1 MWKIVPPNYNPRS
14 TFFTCGYVLK
24 PDVII
29 LESDASV
36 DEATK
41 LMTAKNSRSVLVSNR
56 GEVIGIVSKTD
67 ILFRV
72 ISQNRSP
79 DKVRLRE
86 IMTCPV
92 LAVRP
97 NSTVAEA
104 LSVMDKH
111 KVRQVFVHAYAVL
124 GMVTRDD
131 IYQLI
136 ETISISSQE
145 TAMSGTPV
153 CIIDSKSISYIKDSS
168 KAKFLCPH
176 VNLLSIQKK
185 VCQSIWIE
193 FTKVELEFLKVTY
206 DRCSNSNNHRIA
218 LLVFYYN

>member
-1 MWKIVPPNYNPRS
+1 MENNPAPTTLPS
-14 TFFTCGYVLK
+14 LLSSPVGIVLK
-24 PDVII
+24 PGVII
-29 LESDASV
+29 LESSANV
-36 DEATK
+36 GEAIK
-41 LMTAKNSRSVLVSNR
+41 LMTDKNSRSVLVSNR
-56 GEVIGIVSKTD
+56 GEIIGVVSKTD

-79 DKVRLRE
+79 DKVKLRE

-97 NSTVAEA
+97 NSTVSEA

-111 KVRQVFVHAYAVL
+111 KVRQVFVHAYAAVL

-136 ETISISSQE
+136 ETISVSSQE

-153 CIIDSKSISYIKDSS
+153 CIIDSKSISYIKDNT
-168 KAKFLCPH
+168 KARFLCPYCESPFDTKEG
-176 VNLLSIQKK
+176 LSKHMDRIHQGG
-185 VCQSIWIE
+185 VG
-193 FTKVELEFLKVTY
+193 VLEGDIRQMFE
-206 DRCSNSNNHRIA
+206 
-218 LLVFYYN
+218 

>member
-1 MWKIVPPNYNPRS
+1 MENNPAPS
-14 TFFTCGYVLK
+14 TLPTLLSSPVGIVLK

-29 LESDASV
+29 LESSANV
-36 DEATK
+36 GEAIK
-41 LMTAKNSRSVLVSNR
+41 LMTDKNSRSVLVSNR
-56 GEVIGIVSKTD
+56 GEIIGVVSKTD

-79 DKVRLRE
+79 DKVKLRE

-97 NSTVAEA
+97 NSTVSEA

-111 KVRQVFVHAYAVL
+111 KVRQVFVHAYAAVL

-136 ETISISSQE
+136 ETISVSSQE

-153 CIIDSKSISYIKDSS
+153 CIIDSKSISYIKDNT
-168 KAKFLCPH
+168 KARFLCPYCESPFDTKEG
-176 VNLLSIQKK
+176 LSKHMDRIHQGG
-185 VCQSIWIE
+185 VG
-193 FTKVELEFLKVTY
+193 VLEGDIRQMFE
-206 DRCSNSNNHRIA
+206 
-218 LLVFYYN
+218 

>member
-1 MWKIVPPNYNPRS
+1 MENNPAPTTLPS
-14 TFFTCGYVLK
+14 LLSSPVGIALK

-29 LESDASV
+29 LESSANV
-36 DEATK
+36 GEAIK
-41 LMTAKNSRSVLVSNR
+41 LMTDKNSRSVLVSNR
-56 GEVIGIVSKTD
+56 GEIIGVVSKTD

-79 DKVRLRE
+79 DKVKLRE

-97 NSTVAEA
+97 NSTVSEA

-111 KVRQVFVHAYAVL
+111 KVRQVFVHAYAAVL

-136 ETISISSQE
+136 ETISVSSQE

-153 CIIDSKSISYIKDSS
+153 CIIDSKSISYIKDNT
-168 KAKFLCPH
+168 KARFLCPYCESPFDTKEG
-176 VNLLSIQKK
+176 LSKHMDRIHQGG
-185 VCQSIWIE
+185 VG
-193 FTKVELEFLKVTY
+193 VLEGDIRQMFE
-206 DRCSNSNNHRIA
+206 
-218 LLVFYYN
+218 

>member
-1 MWKIVPPNYNPRS
+1 VENNPAPTTLPS
-14 TFFTCGYVLK
+14 LLSSPVGIVLK

-29 LESDASV
+29 LESSANV
-36 DEATK
+36 GEAIK
-41 LMTAKNSRSVLVSNR
+41 LMTDKNSRSVLVSNR
-56 GEVIGIVSKTD
+56 GEIIGVVSKTD

-79 DKVRLRE
+79 DKVKLRE

-97 NSTVAEA
+97 NSTVSEA

-111 KVRQVFVHAYAVL
+111 KVRQVFVHAYAAVL

-136 ETISISSQE
+136 ETISVSSQE

-153 CIIDSKSISYIKDSS
+153 CIIDSKSISYIKDNT
-168 KAKFLCPH
+168 KARFLCPYCESPFDTKEG
-176 VNLLSIQKK
+176 LSKHMDRIHQGG
-185 VCQSIWIE
+185 VG
-193 FTKVELEFLKVTY
+193 VLEGDIRQMFE
-206 DRCSNSNNHRIA
+206 
-218 LLVFYYN
+218 

>member
-1 MWKIVPPNYNPRS
+1 MENNPGPTTLPS
-14 TFFTCGYVLK
+14 LLSSPVGIVLK

-29 LESDASV
+29 LESSANVS
-36 DEATK
+36 EAIK
-41 LMTAKNSRSVLVSNR
+41 LMTDRNSRSVLVSNR
-56 GEVIGIVSKTD
+56 GEIIGVVSKTD

-79 DKVRLRE
+79 DKVKLRE

-97 NSTVAEA
+97 NSTVSEA

-111 KVRQVFVHAYAVL
+111 KVRQVFVHAYAAVL

-136 ETISISSQE
+136 ETISVSSQE

-153 CIIDSKSISYIKDSS
+153 CIIDSKSISYIKDNT
-168 KAKFLCPH
+168 KARFLCPYCESPFDTKEG
-176 VNLLSIQKK
+176 LSKHMDRIHQGG
-185 VCQSIWIE
+185 VG
-193 FTKVELEFLKVTY
+193 VLEGDIRQMFE
-206 DRCSNSNNHRIA
+206 
-218 LLVFYYN
+218 

>member
-1 MWKIVPPNYNPRS
+1 VENNPAPTTLPS
-14 TFFTCGYVLK
+14 LLSSPVGIVLK

-29 LESDASV
+29 LESSANV
-36 DEATK
+36 GEAIK
-41 LMTAKNSRSVLVSNR
+41 LMTHKNSRSVLVSNR
-56 GEVIGIVSKTD
+56 GEIIGVVSKTD

-79 DKVRLRE
+79 DKVKLRE
-86 IMTCPV
+86 VMTCPV

-97 NSTVAEA
+97 NSTVSEA

-111 KVRQVFVHAYAVL
+111 KVRQVFVHAYAAVL

-136 ETISISSQE
+136 ETISVSSQE

-153 CIIDSKSISYIKDSS
+153 CIIDSKSISYIKDNT
-168 KAKFLCPH
+168 KARFLCPYCESPFDTKEG
-176 VNLLSIQKK
+176 LSKHMDRIHQGG
-185 VCQSIWIE
+185 VG
-193 FTKVELEFLKVTY
+193 VLEGDIRQMFE
-206 DRCSNSNNHRIA
+206 
-218 LLVFYYN
+218 

>member
-1 MWKIVPPNYNPRS
+1 VENNPAPTTLPS
-14 TFFTCGYVLK
+14 LLSSPVGIVLK

-29 LESDASV
+29 LESSANV
-36 DEATK
+36 GEAIK
-41 LMTAKNSRSVLVSNR
+41 LMTDKNSRSVLVSNR
-56 GEVIGIVSKTD
+56 GEIIGVVSKTD

-79 DKVRLRE
+79 DKVKLRE

-97 NSTVAEA
+97 NSTVSEA

-111 KVRQVFVHAYAVL
+111 KVRQVFVH
-124 GMVTRDD
+124 

-136 ETISISSQE
+136 ETISVSTQE

-153 CIIDSKSISYIKDSS
+153 CIIDSKSISYIKDNT
-168 KAKFLCPH
+168 KARFLCPYCESPFDTKEG
-176 VNLLSIQKK
+176 LSKHMDRIHQGG
-185 VCQSIWIE
+185 VG
-193 FTKVELEFLKVTY
+193 VLEGDIRQMFE
-206 DRCSNSNNHRIA
+206 
-218 LLVFYYN
+218 

>member
-1 MWKIVPPNYNPRS
+1 VENNPAPTTLPS
-14 TFFTCGYVLK
+14 LLSSPVGILLK

-29 LESDASV
+29 LESSANV
-36 DEATK
+36 GEAIK
-41 LMTAKNSRSVLVSNR
+41 LMTDKNSRSVLVSNR
-56 GEVIGIVSKTD
+56 GEIIGVVSKTD

-79 DKVRLRE
+79 DKVKLRE

-97 NSTVAEA
+97 NSTVSEA

-111 KVRQVFVHAYAVL
+111 KVRQVFVHAYAAVL

-136 ETISISSQE
+136 ETISVSSQE

-153 CIIDSKSISYIKDSS
+153 CIIDSKSISYIKDNT
-168 KAKFLCPH
+168 KARFLCPYCESPFDTKEG
-176 VNLLSIQKK
+176 LSKHMDRIHQGG
-185 VCQSIWIE
+185 VG
-193 FTKVELEFLKVTY
+193 VLEGDIRQMFE
-206 DRCSNSNNHRIA
+206 
-218 LLVFYYN
+218 

>member
-1 MWKIVPPNYNPRS
+1 MENNPAPTTLPS
-14 TFFTCGYVLK
+14 LLSSPVGIVLK

-29 LESDASV
+29 LESSANV
-36 DEATK
+36 GEAIK
-41 LMTAKNSRSVLVSNR
+41 LMTDKNSRSVLVSNR
-56 GEVIGIVSKTD
+56 GEIIGVVSKTD

-79 DKVRLRE
+79 DKVKLRE
-86 IMTCPV
+86 VMTCPV

-97 NSTVAEA
+97 NSTVSEA

-111 KVRQVFVHAYAVL
+111 KVRQVFVHAYAAVL

-136 ETISISSQE
+136 ETISVSSQE

-153 CIIDSKSISYIKDSS
+153 CIIDSKSISYIKDNT
-168 KAKFLCPH
+168 KARFLCPYCESPFDTKEG
-176 VNLLSIQKK
+176 LSKHMDRIHQGG
-185 VCQSIWIE
+185 VG
-193 FTKVELEFLKVTY
+193 VLEGDIRQMFE
-206 DRCSNSNNHRIA
+206 
-218 LLVFYYN
+218 

>member
-1 MWKIVPPNYNPRS
+1 MENNPAPTTLPS
-14 TFFTCGYVLK
+14 LLSSPVGIVLK

-29 LESDASV
+29 LESSANV
-36 DEATK
+36 GEAIK
-41 LMTAKNSRSVLVSNR
+41 LMTDKNSRSVLISNR
-56 GEVIGIVSKTD
+56 GEIIGVVSKTD

-79 DKVRLRE
+79 DKVKLRE

-97 NSTVAEA
+97 NSTVSEA

-111 KVRQVFVHAYAVL
+111 KVRQVFVHAYAAVL

-136 ETISISSQE
+136 ETISVSSQE

-153 CIIDSKSISYIKDSS
+153 CIIDSKSISYIKDNT
-168 KAKFLCPH
+168 KARFLCPYCESPFDTKEG
-176 VNLLSIQKK
+176 LSKHMDRIHQGG
-185 VCQSIWIE
+185 VG
-193 FTKVELEFLKVTY
+193 VLEGDIRQMFE
-206 DRCSNSNNHRIA
+206 
-218 LLVFYYN
+218 

>member
-1 MWKIVPPNYNPRS
+1 VENNPAPTTLPS
-14 TFFTCGYVLK
+14 LLSSPVGIVLK

-29 LESDASV
+29 LESSANV
-36 DEATK
+36 GEAIK
-41 LMTAKNSRSVLVSNR
+41 LMTDKNSRSVLVSNR
-56 GEVIGIVSKTD
+56 GEIIGVVSKTD

-79 DKVRLRE
+79 DKVKLRE
-86 IMTCPV
+86 VMTCPV

-97 NSTVAEA
+97 NSTISEA

-111 KVRQVFVHAYAVL
+111 KVRQVFVHAYAAVL

-136 ETISISSQE
+136 ETISVSSQE

-153 CIIDSKSISYIKDSS
+153 CIIDSKSISYIKDNT
-168 KAKFLCPH
+168 KARFLCPYCESPFDTKEG
-176 VNLLSIQKK
+176 LSKHMDRIHQGG
-185 VCQSIWIE
+185 VG
-193 FTKVELEFLKVTY
+193 VLEGDIRQMFE
-206 DRCSNSNNHRIA
+206 
-218 LLVFYYN
+218 

>member
-1 MWKIVPPNYNPRS
+1 VENNPAPTTLPS
-14 TFFTCGYVLK
+14 LLSSPVGIVLK

-29 LESDASV
+29 LESSANV
-36 DEATK
+36 GEAIK
-41 LMTAKNSRSVLVSNR
+41 LMTDKNSRSVLVSNR
-56 GEVIGIVSKTD
+56 GEIIGVVSKTD

-79 DKVRLRE
+79 DKVKLRE
-86 IMTCPV
+86 VMTCPV

-97 NSTVAEA
+97 NSTVSEA

-111 KVRQVFVHAYAVL
+111 KVRQVFVHAYAAVL

-136 ETISISSQE
+136 ETISVSSQE

-153 CIIDSKSISYIKDSS
+153 CIIDSKSISYIKDNT
-168 KAKFLCPH
+168 KARFLCPYCESPFDTKEG
-176 VNLLSIQKK
+176 LSKHMDRIHQGG
-185 VCQSIWIE
+185 VG
-193 FTKVELEFLKVTY
+193 VLEGDIRQMFE
-206 DRCSNSNNHRIA
+206 
-218 LLVFYYN
+218 

>member
-1 MWKIVPPNYNPRS
+1 VENNPAPTTLPS
-14 TFFTCGYVLK
+14 LLSSPVGIVLK

-29 LESDASV
+29 LESSANV
-36 DEATK
+36 GEAIK
-41 LMTAKNSRSVLVSNR
+41 LMTDKNSRSVLVSNR
-56 GEVIGIVSKTD
+56 GEIIGVVSKTD

-79 DKVRLRE
+79 DKVKLRE

-97 NSTVAEA
+97 TSTVSEA

-111 KVRQVFVHAYAVL
+111 KVRQVFVHAYAAVL

-136 ETISISSQE
+136 ETISVSSQE

-153 CIIDSKSISYIKDSS
+153 CIIDSKSISYIKDNT
-168 KAKFLCPH
+168 KARFLCPYCESPFDTKEG
-176 VNLLSIQKK
+176 LSKHMDRIHQGG
-185 VCQSIWIE
+185 VG
-193 FTKVELEFLKVTY
+193 VLEGDIRQMFE
-206 DRCSNSNNHRIA
+206 
-218 LLVFYYN
+218 

>member
-1 MWKIVPPNYNPRS
+1 
-14 TFFTCGYVLK
+14 
-24 PDVII
+24 
-29 LESDASV
+29 
-36 DEATK
+36 
-41 LMTAKNSRSVLVSNR
+41 MTAKNSRSVLVSNR

-111 KVRQVFVHAYAVL
+111 KVRQVFVHAYAAVL

-168 KAKFLCPH
+168 KAKFLCPYS

-218 LLVFYYN
+218 FISLLLQLTQNNPNYYKQSEYSY

>member
-1 MWKIVPPNYNPRS
+1 VKNNPAPTTLPS
-14 TFFTCGYVLK
+14 LLSSPVGIVLK

-29 LESDASV
+29 LESSANV
-36 DEATK
+36 GEAIK
-41 LMTAKNSRSVLVSNR
+41 LMTDKNSRSVLVSNR
-56 GEVIGIVSKTD
+56 GEIIGVVSKTD

-79 DKVRLRE
+79 DKVKLRE

-97 NSTVAEA
+97 NSTVSEA

-111 KVRQVFVHAYAVL
+111 KVRQVFVHAYAAVL

-136 ETISISSQE
+136 ETISVSSQE

-153 CIIDSKSISYIKDSS
+153 CIIDSKSISYIKDNT
-168 KAKFLCPH
+168 KARFLCPYCESPFDTKEG
-176 VNLLSIQKK
+176 LSKHMDRIHQGG
-185 VCQSIWIE
+185 VG
-193 FTKVELEFLKVTY
+193 VLEGDIRQMFE
-206 DRCSNSNNHRIA
+206 
-218 LLVFYYN
+218 

>member
-1 MWKIVPPNYNPRS
+1 VENNPAPTTLPS
-14 TFFTCGYVLK
+14 LLSSPVGIVLK

-29 LESDASV
+29 LESSANV
-36 DEATK
+36 GEAIK
-41 LMTAKNSRSVLVSNR
+41 LMTDKNSRSVLVSNR
-56 GEVIGIVSKTD
+56 GEIIGVVSKTD

-79 DKVRLRE
+79 DKVKLRE

-97 NSTVAEA
+97 NSTVSEA

-111 KVRQVFVHAYAVL
+111 KVRQVFVHAYAAVL

-136 ETISISSQE
+136 ETISVSSQE

-153 CIIDSKSISYIKDSS
+153 CIIDSKSISYIKDNT
-168 KAKFLCPH
+168 KVRFLCPYCESPFDTKEG
-176 VNLLSIQKK
+176 LSKHMDRIHQGG
-185 VCQSIWIE
+185 VG
-193 FTKVELEFLKVTY
+193 VLEGDIRQMFE
-206 DRCSNSNNHRIA
+206 
-218 LLVFYYN
+218 

>member
-1 MWKIVPPNYNPRS
+1 MENNPAPS
-14 TFFTCGYVLK
+14 TLPSLLSSPVGIVLK

-29 LESDASV
+29 LESSANV
-36 DEATK
+36 GEAIK
-41 LMTAKNSRSVLVSNR
+41 LMTDKNSRSVLVSNR
-56 GEVIGIVSKTD
+56 GEIIGVVSKTD

-79 DKVRLRE
+79 DKVKLRE

-97 NSTVAEA
+97 NSTVSEA

-111 KVRQVFVHAYAVL
+111 KVRQVFVHAYAAVL

-136 ETISISSQE
+136 ETISVSSQE

-153 CIIDSKSISYIKDSS
+153 CIIDSKSISYIKDNT
-168 KAKFLCPH
+168 KARFLCPYCESPFDTKEG
-176 VNLLSIQKK
+176 LSKHMDRIHQGG
-185 VCQSIWIE
+185 VG
-193 FTKVELEFLKVTY
+193 VLEGDIRQMFE
-206 DRCSNSNNHRIA
+206 
-218 LLVFYYN
+218 

>member
-1 MWKIVPPNYNPRS
+1 MENNPAPTTLPS
-14 TFFTCGYVLK
+14 LLSSPVGILLK

-29 LESDASV
+29 LESSANV
-36 DEATK
+36 GEAIK
-41 LMTAKNSRSVLVSNR
+41 LMTDKNSRSVLVSNR
-56 GEVIGIVSKTD
+56 GEIIGVVSKTD

-79 DKVRLRE
+79 DKVKLRE

-97 NSTVAEA
+97 NSTVSEA

-111 KVRQVFVHAYAVL
+111 KVRQVFVHAYAAVL

-136 ETISISSQE
+136 ETISVSSQE

-153 CIIDSKSISYIKDSS
+153 CIIDSKSISYIKDNT
-168 KAKFLCPH
+168 KARFLCPYCESPFDTKEC
-176 VNLLSIQKK
+176 LSKHMDRIHQGG
-185 VCQSIWIE
+185 VG
-193 FTKVELEFLKVTY
+193 VLEGDIRQMFE
-206 DRCSNSNNHRIA
+206 
-218 LLVFYYN
+218 

>member
-1 MWKIVPPNYNPRS
+1 VENNPAPTTLPS
-14 TFFTCGYVLK
+14 LLSSPVGIVLK

-29 LESDASV
+29 LESSANV
-36 DEATK
+36 GEAIK
-41 LMTAKNSRSVLVSNR
+41 LMTDKNSRSVLVSNR
-56 GEVIGIVSKTD
+56 GEIIGVVSKTD

-79 DKVRLRE
+79 DKVKLRE

-97 NSTVAEA
+97 TSTVSEA

-111 KVRQVFVHAYAVL
+111 KVRQVFVHAYAAVL

-136 ETISISSQE
+136 ETISVSSQE

-153 CIIDSKSISYIKDSS
+153 CIIDSKSISYIKANT
-168 KAKFLCPH
+168 KAKFLCPYCESPFDTKEG
-176 VNLLSIQKK
+176 LSKHMDRIHQGG
-185 VCQSIWIE
+185 VG
-193 FTKVELEFLKVTY
+193 VLEGDIRQMFE
-206 DRCSNSNNHRIA
+206 
-218 LLVFYYN
+218 

>member
-1 MWKIVPPNYNPRS
+1 MENNPAPTTLPS
-14 TFFTCGYVLK
+14 LLSSPVGILLK

-29 LESDASV
+29 LESSANV
-36 DEATK
+36 GEAIK
-41 LMTAKNSRSVLVSNR
+41 LMTDKNSRSVLVSNR
-56 GEVIGIVSKTD
+56 GEIIGVVSKTD

-79 DKVRLRE
+79 DKVKLRE

-97 NSTVAEA
+97 NSTVSEA

-111 KVRQVFVHAYAVL
+111 KVRQVFVHAYAAVL

-136 ETISISSQE
+136 ETISVSSQE

-153 CIIDSKSISYIKDSS
+153 CIIDSKSISYIKDNT
-168 KAKFLCPH
+168 KARFLCPYCESPFDTKEG
-176 VNLLSIQKK
+176 LSKHMDRIHQGG
-185 VCQSIWIE
+185 VG
-193 FTKVELEFLKVTY
+193 VLEGDIRQMFE
-206 DRCSNSNNHRIA
+206 
-218 LLVFYYN
+218 

>member
-1 MWKIVPPNYNPRS
+1 VEKNPAPTTLPGLLS
-14 TFFTCGYVLK
+14 SPVGIVLK

-29 LESDASV
+29 LESSATV
-36 DEATK
+36 GEAIK
-41 LMTAKNSRSVLVSNR
+41 LMTDNNSRSVLVSNR
-56 GEVIGIVSKTD
+56 GEIIGIVSKTD

-111 KVRQVFVHAYAVL
+111 KVRQVFVHAYAAVL

-136 ETISISSQE
+136 ETISVSSQE

-153 CIIDSKSISYIKDSS
+153 CIIDSKSISYIKDNT
-168 KAKFLCPH
+168 KARFLCPYCESPFDTKEG
-176 VNLLSIQKK
+176 LSKHMDRIHQGG
-185 VCQSIWIE
+185 VG
-193 FTKVELEFLKVTY
+193 VLEGDIRQMFE
-206 DRCSNSNNHRIA
+206 
-218 LLVFYYN
+218 

>member
-1 MWKIVPPNYNPRS
+1 VENNPAPTTLPS
-14 TFFTCGYVLK
+14 LLSSPVGIVLK

-29 LESDASV
+29 LESSATV
-36 DEATK
+36 GEAIK
-41 LMTAKNSRSVLVSNR
+41 LMTDKNSRSILVSNR
-56 GEVIGIVSKTD
+56 GEIIGVVSKTD

-79 DKVRLRE
+79 DKVKLRE

-97 NSTVAEA
+97 NSTISEA

-111 KVRQVFVHAYAVL
+111 KIRQVFVHAYAAVL
-124 GMVTRDD
+124 GLVTRDD

-136 ETISISSQE
+136 ETISVSSQE

-153 CIIDSKSISYIKDSS
+153 CIIDSKSISYIKDNT
-168 KAKFLCPH
+168 KARFLCPYCESPFDTKEG
-176 VNLLSIQKK
+176 LSKHMDRIHQGG
-185 VCQSIWIE
+185 VG
-193 FTKVELEFLKVTY
+193 VLEGDIRQMFE
-206 DRCSNSNNHRIA
+206 
-218 LLVFYYN
+218 

>member
-1 MWKIVPPNYNPRS
+1 MKNNPAPTTLPS
-14 TFFTCGYVLK
+14 LLSSPVGIVLK

-29 LESDASV
+29 LESSANV
-36 DEATK
+36 GEAIK
-41 LMTAKNSRSVLVSNR
+41 LMTDKNSRSVLVSNR
-56 GEVIGIVSKTD
+56 GEIIGVVSKTD

-79 DKVRLRE
+79 DKVKLRE

-97 NSTVAEA
+97 NSTVSEA

-111 KVRQVFVHAYAVL
+111 KVRQVFVHAYAAVL

-136 ETISISSQE
+136 ETISVSSQE

-153 CIIDSKSISYIKDSS
+153 CIIDSKSISYIKDNT
-168 KAKFLCPH
+168 KARFLCPYCESPFDTKEG
-176 VNLLSIQKK
+176 LSKHMDRIHQGGTG
-185 VCQSIWIE
+185 V
-193 FTKVELEFLKVTY
+193 LEGDIRQMFE
-206 DRCSNSNNHRIA
+206 
-218 LLVFYYN
+218 

>member
-1 MWKIVPPNYNPRS
+1 VENNPAPTTLPS
-14 TFFTCGYVLK
+14 LLSSPVGIVLK

-29 LESDASV
+29 LESSANVS
-36 DEATK
+36 EAIK
-41 LMTAKNSRSVLVSNR
+41 LMTDKNSRSVLVSNR
-56 GEVIGIVSKTD
+56 GEIIGVVSKTD

-79 DKVRLRE
+79 DKVKIRE

-97 NSTVAEA
+97 NSTVSEA

-111 KVRQVFVHAYAVL
+111 KVRQVFVHAYAAVL

-136 ETISISSQE
+136 ETISVSSQE

-153 CIIDSKSISYIKDSS
+153 CIIDSKSISYIKDNT
-168 KAKFLCPH
+168 KARFLCPYCESPFDTKEG
-176 VNLLSIQKK
+176 LSKHMDRIHQGG
-185 VCQSIWIE
+185 VG
-193 FTKVELEFLKVTY
+193 VLEGDIRQMFE
-206 DRCSNSNNHRIA
+206 
-218 LLVFYYN
+218 

>member
-1 MWKIVPPNYNPRS
+1 MENNPAPTTLPS
-14 TFFTCGYVLK
+14 LLSSPVGIVLK

-29 LESDASV
+29 LESSANV
-36 DEATK
+36 GEAIK
-41 LMTAKNSRSVLVSNR
+41 LMTDKNSRSVLVSNR
-56 GEVIGIVSKTD
+56 GEIIGVVSKTD

-79 DKVRLRE
+79 DKVKLRE

-92 LAVRP
+92 VAVRP
-97 NSTVAEA
+97 NSTVSEA

-111 KVRQVFVHAYAVL
+111 KVRQVFVHAYAAVL

-136 ETISISSQE
+136 ETISVSSQE

-153 CIIDSKSISYIKDSS
+153 CIIDSKSISYIKDNT
-168 KAKFLCPH
+168 KARFLCPYCESPFDTKEG
-176 VNLLSIQKK
+176 LSKHMDRIHQGG
-185 VCQSIWIE
+185 VG
-193 FTKVELEFLKVTY
+193 VLEGDIRQMFE
-206 DRCSNSNNHRIA
+206 
-218 LLVFYYN
+218 

>member
-1 MWKIVPPNYNPRS
+1 VENNPAPTTLPS
-14 TFFTCGYVLK
+14 LLSSPVGIVLK

-29 LESDASV
+29 LESSANV
-36 DEATK
+36 GEAIK
-41 LMTAKNSRSVLVSNR
+41 LMTDKYSRSVLVSNR
-56 GEVIGIVSKTD
+56 GEIIGVVSKTD

-79 DKVRLRE
+79 DKVKLRE

-97 NSTVAEA
+97 NSTVSEA

-111 KVRQVFVHAYAVL
+111 KVRQVFVHAYAAVL

-136 ETISISSQE
+136 ETISVSSQE

-153 CIIDSKSISYIKDSS
+153 CIIDSKSISYIKDNT
-168 KAKFLCPH
+168 KAKFLCPYCESPFDTKEG
-176 VNLLSIQKK
+176 LSKHMDRIHQGG
-185 VCQSIWIE
+185 VG
-193 FTKVELEFLKVTY
+193 VLEGDIRQMFE
-206 DRCSNSNNHRIA
+206 
-218 LLVFYYN
+218 

>member
-1 MWKIVPPNYNPRS
+1 VENNPAPTTLPDLLS
-14 TFFTCGYVLK
+14 SPVGIVLK

-29 LESDASV
+29 LESSATV
-36 DEATK
+36 GEAIK
-41 LMTAKNSRSVLVSNR
+41 LMTDNNSRSVLVSSK
-56 GEVIGIVSKTD
+56 GEIIGIVSKTD

-111 KVRQVFVHAYAVL
+111 KVRQVFVHAYAAVL

-136 ETISISSQE
+136 ETISVSSQE
-145 TAMSGTPV
+145 TAISGTPV
-153 CIIDSKSISYIKDSS
+153 CIIDSKSISYIKDNR
-168 KAKFLCPH
+168 KANFLCPYCESPFDTKEG
-176 VNLLSIQKK
+176 LSKHMDRIHQGGTG
-185 VCQSIWIE
+185 V
-193 FTKVELEFLKVTY
+193 LEGDIRQMFE
-206 DRCSNSNNHRIA
+206 
-218 LLVFYYN
+218 

>member
-1 MWKIVPPNYNPRS
+1 MENNPAPTTLPS
-14 TFFTCGYVLK
+14 LLSSSVGIVLK

-29 LESDASV
+29 LESSANV
-36 DEATK
+36 GEAIK
-41 LMTAKNSRSVLVSNR
+41 LMTDKNSRSVLVSNR
-56 GEVIGIVSKTD
+56 GEIIGVVSKTD

-79 DKVRLRE
+79 DKVKLRE

-97 NSTVAEA
+97 NSTVSEA

-111 KVRQVFVHAYAVL
+111 KVRQVFVHAYAAVL

-136 ETISISSQE
+136 ETISVSSQE

-153 CIIDSKSISYIKDSS
+153 CIIDSKSISYIKDNT
-168 KAKFLCPH
+168 KARFLCPYCESPFDTKEG
-176 VNLLSIQKK
+176 LSKHMDRIHQGG
-185 VCQSIWIE
+185 VG
-193 FTKVELEFLKVTY
+193 VLEGDIRQMFE
-206 DRCSNSNNHRIA
+206 
-218 LLVFYYN
+218 

>member
-1 MWKIVPPNYNPRS
+1 VEKNPAPTTLPGLLS
-14 TFFTCGYVLK
+14 SPVGIVLK

-29 LESDASV
+29 LEGSATV
-36 DEATK
+36 GEAIK
-41 LMTAKNSRSVLVSNR
+41 LMTDNNSRSVLVSNR
-56 GEVIGIVSKTD
+56 GEIIGIVSKTD

-111 KVRQVFVHAYAVL
+111 KVRQVFVHAYAAVL

-136 ETISISSQE
+136 EAISVSSQE
-145 TAMSGTPV
+145 TAISGTPV
-153 CIIDSKSISYIKDSS
+153 CIIDSKSISYIKDNS
-168 KAKFLCPH
+168 KANFLCPYCESPFDTKEG
-176 VNLLSIQKK
+176 LSKHMDRIHQGGTG
-185 VCQSIWIE
+185 V
-193 FTKVELEFLKVTY
+193 LEGDIRQMFE
-206 DRCSNSNNHRIA
+206 
-218 LLVFYYN
+218 

>member
-1 MWKIVPPNYNPRS
+1 VENNSAPTTLPSLLSSPVGI
-14 TFFTCGYVLK
+14 VLK

-29 LESDASV
+29 LESSANV
-36 DEATK
+36 GEAIK
-41 LMTAKNSRSVLVSNR
+41 LMTDKNSRSVLVSNR
-56 GEVIGIVSKTD
+56 GEIIGVVSKTD

-79 DKVRLRE
+79 DKVKLRE

-97 NSTVAEA
+97 NSTVSEA

-111 KVRQVFVHAYAVL
+111 KVRQVFVHAYAAVL

-136 ETISISSQE
+136 ETISVSSQE

-153 CIIDSKSISYIKDSS
+153 CIIDSKSISYIKDNT
-168 KAKFLCPH
+168 KARFLCPYCESPFDTKEG
-176 VNLLSIQKK
+176 LSKHMDRIHQGG
-185 VCQSIWIE
+185 VG
-193 FTKVELEFLKVTY
+193 VLEGDIRQMFE
-206 DRCSNSNNHRIA
+206 
-218 LLVFYYN
+218 